1 LTKIVKA
8 KLFLFA
14 FYKNILTTN
23 FKTFLADQQLNY
35 EELKNMLMNPVM
47 YRKFEKLLNKKSRV
61 GLYSSNKQAVNN
73 DDDLFDQKNR
83 KNYDSISNRK
93 MKLHEEFKKKE
104 FEYFL
109 NEMEREN
116 LKLI

>member
-1 LTKIVKA
+1 
-8 KLFLFA
+8 
-14 FYKNILTTN
+14 
-23 FKTFLADQQLNY
+23 
-35 EELKNMLMNPVM
+35 M
-47 YRKFEKLLNKKSRV
+47 NKKSRI

-93 MKLHEEFKKKE
+93 MKVHEEFKKKE

>member
-1 LTKIVKA
+1 
-8 KLFLFA
+8 
-14 FYKNILTTN
+14 
-23 FKTFLADQQLNY
+23 
-35 EELKNMLMNPVM
+35 MNPVM

-61 GLYSSNKQAVNN
+61 GLYSSNKQAINN

>member
-1 LTKIVKA
+1 
-8 KLFLFA
+8 
-14 FYKNILTTN
+14 
-23 FKTFLADQQLNY
+23 
-35 EELKNMLMNPVM
+35 MNPVM

-116 LKLI
+116 FKLI